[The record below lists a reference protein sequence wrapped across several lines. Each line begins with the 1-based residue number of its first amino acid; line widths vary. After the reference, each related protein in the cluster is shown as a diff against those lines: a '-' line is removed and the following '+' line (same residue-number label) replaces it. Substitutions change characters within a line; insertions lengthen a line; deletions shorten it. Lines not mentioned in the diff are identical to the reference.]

1 MFKESLEAVVN
12 GTEGALAGLLMDFQG
27 VAVESYA
34 REGASVDVDVIGAEF
49 SVIVKSVQ
57 RATESLEA
65 GGARELAVTSD
76 RLVTLIRVIND
87 DYFVAIALEPTGNIG
102 KGRYLLRTAAPTLLA
117 ELS

>member
-27 VAVESYA
+27 VAVETYA
-34 REGASVDVDVIGAEF
+34 KEGAGIDMDVIGAEY

-57 RATESLEA
+57 RAAESLDA
-65 GGARELAVTSD
+65 GGAREVAVTSD
-76 RLVTLIRVIND
+76 KLITLIRVINE
-87 DYFVAIALEPTGNIG
+87 DYFVALALSAGGNIG
-102 KGRYLLRTAAPTLLA
+102 KGRYLLRTTAPKLLA